1 MKRQKDM
8 TPEDEPLRLE
18 GVQYATVKDW
28 RVIANSSRKNE
39 ATRQKWKG
47 HSVVDMSDGESKV

>member
-28 RVIANSSRKNE
+28 RVITNSPRKNE
-39 ATRQKWKG
+39 TTRQKLKG
-47 HSVVDMSDGESKV
+47 HSVVGMSDGEGKV